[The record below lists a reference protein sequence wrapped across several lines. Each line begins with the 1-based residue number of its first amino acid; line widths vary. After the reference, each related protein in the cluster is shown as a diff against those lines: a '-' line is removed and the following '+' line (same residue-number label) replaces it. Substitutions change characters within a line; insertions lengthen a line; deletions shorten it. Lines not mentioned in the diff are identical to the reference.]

1 LPSELPFLA
10 ILVGAVSGA
19 ALNIYNQIIYNRKSG
34 GKVAPELRL
43 PPMMFGSF
51 LFSSGEFCIGS
62 MARRRLL
69 IFARYVPYRLDGR
82 SKVSI
87 VESLKERRSADNLVS
102 DFIGSLPS

>member
-51 LFSSGEFCIGS
+51 LFSSGEFRTGF

-87 VESLKERRSADNLVS
+87 VESLKERRSANNLVS